1 MDTKLTNSKAYILTK
16 IIAVLLVIITMG
28 FSGMQIAKAYVQYE
42 RQSTSYFRLW
52 DTVANYGDSDAVYSS
67 YIFEK
72 KMAGYIEDLAELMYY
87 YGDGSKQAYKAVVK
101 DEDYESLK
109 KKLIYNLFYRCNF
122 DDESAIEALLALS
135 DEDVI
140 SMKFVKESKDD
151 DGYEEPNI
159 LEFHNDYSAESV
171 VRDYTSN
178 TYYGTSWTYSQELAE
193 ALKSDADILID
204 LETWDFS
211 YEDDEDIIHIEDGI
225 KAGKYAI
232 KVNDAK
238 LKDILLELDK
248 ITFLTYEQFLEAY
261 KQKKTSLEARY
272 NNIHY
277 IYKDKNGKVFSNVKN
292 DKEVNYDDYDYILW
306 GPSYY
311 LTDFYGSLYTIEHYD
326 YDDVWVERSNYGVA
340 TITRAHIVE
349 TTLPQEITS
358 DPDGN
363 KSDEVTITGATTTT
377 EPTTMQVTLADTTTM
392 SSSSKMKVRI
402 ADLEN
407 NGFCIFFDKNA
418 TFSGVS
424 IHDMEDEV
432 SYANTYVFK
441 LFLYSGVALL
451 GFILAALILVIL
463 CGRKRK
469 GAEEVTFP
477 FSDRMFFEFKTVL
490 NVGLGYGAL
499 LAGVTFTD
507 MLYQKG
513 LDRFAYWV
521 SAIALIAIGLLLMD
535 YILYIARHLKAQ
547 KFVKSLFIVW
557 FVKVLCVKGIKV
569 LKKLWVVAGK
579 VIKTLFEIIFIPL
592 KKLKEALNSDKL
604 FYAKS
609 VEQTVKIKTAILL
622 AVNVPFALA
631 CFLFIF
637 VFRGLD
643 DFGELFLLAFCAIP
657 ALACDALALIRGLS
671 FVGGVSRIAEVIG
684 EYRKGNLDTPI
695 NRAGL
700 PNYLVP
706 VGENL
711 EGLGE
716 GIKLAVD
723 EAVKQESTKTELIT
737 NISHDLKTPLTS
749 IINYVDLL
757 KKCDIDDEIAK
768 SYLEVLGEKSDRLK
782 ILITDLVEASKAATG
797 NVEVNLVKISL
808 REILTQLVG
817 EFSDAFSKCSL
828 DVILSVPDEDIIVS
842 ADNKLLYRV
851 LENLAVNIEKYSM
864 EGTRVYIS
872 AESNGTKGVI
882 IFKNIS
888 KAPLNITP
896 DELKQRFVRGD
907 ASRTT
912 DGNGLGLSIAENLC
926 IVQGGSLD
934 IDIVGDLF
942 IAKVELNCR

>member
-1 MDTKLTNSKAYILTK
+1 MDTKSTNSKAYIFTK
-16 IIAVLLVIITMG
+16 VIAVLMVIITFS
-28 FSGMQIAKAYVQYE
+28 FSGMQIAKSYVQYE

-52 DTVANYGDSDAVYSS
+52 DTVSNYGDRNAVFSS
-67 YIFEK
+67 YIFEDE
-72 KMAGYIEDLAELMYY
+72 MAGYVADLAKLMYY
-87 YGDGSKQAYKAVVK
+87 YGDGSKQAYKAAVK
-101 DEDYESLK
+101 DEDYEELK
-109 KKLIYNLFYRCNF
+109 KKLLYNLFYKCNSGSE
-122 DDESAIEALLALS
+122 ESVLALLSLS
-135 DEDVI
+135 DENVI
-140 SMKFVKESKDD
+140 SMKLVKENKHYYDA
-151 DGYEEPNI
+151 YEENHLDFNNGYTAMEI
-159 LEFHNDYSAESV
+159 

-178 TYYGTSWTYSQELAE
+178 TFYGTSWTYFQELEE

-204 LETWDFS
+204 IEAWKFL
-211 YEDDEDIIHIEDGI
+211 YDDGEYVEEGI
-225 KAGKYAI
+225 RAGQYAV
-232 KVNDAK
+232 KVNDAR
-238 LKDILLELDK
+238 LKYFLMEIDK
-248 ITFLTYEQFLEAY
+248 ITYLTYEQFSDDY
-261 KQKKTSLEARY
+261 KQKMTSFENRY
-272 NNIHY
+272 KNIHY
-277 IYKDKNGKVFSNVKN
+277 IYKDKNGKVFSNVKT
-292 DKEVNYDDYDYILW
+292 DKEVSYEDYDYILW

-311 LTDFYGSLYTIEHYD
+311 LTDFYGSSYTIENYD
-326 YDDVWVERSNYGVA
+326 IDDVWVDRSNIGDV
-340 TITRAHIVE
+340 TPTRAVYVE
-349 TTLPQEITS
+349 TTVPTQVTTTLLN
-358 DPDGN
+358 D
-363 KSDEVTITGATTTT
+363 KSDKVEVT
-377 EPTTMQVTLADTTTM
+377 EPTTKRDKLETTTTM
-392 SSSSKMKVRI
+392 YSSSKNKIRI
-402 ADLEN
+402 ANLEN
-407 NGFCIFFDKNA
+407 NSFCIFFDKNA
-418 TFSGVS
+418 TFNGLSV
-424 IHDMEDEV
+424 HEMEDEF
-432 SYANTYVFK
+432 SIANTYVFN
-441 LFLYSGVALL
+441 LFLYSGIALV
-451 GFILAALILVIL
+451 GFALAALVLGVL

-469 GAEEVTFP
+469 GDTEVTFP

-490 NVGLGYGAL
+490 NIGLSYGAL

-507 MLYQKG
+507 TLYQKG
-513 LDRFAYWV
+513 LDGFAYSV
-521 SAIALIAIGLLLMD
+521 SSVAMVAMGILLLD
-535 YILYIARHLKAQ
+535 YILYIVRHLKAQ
-547 KFVKSLFIVW
+547 KFVKSLFVVW

-569 LKKLWVVAGK
+569 LKKIWAVAGK
-579 VIKTLFEIIFIPL
+579 VFGIVLLPVR
-592 KKLKEALNSDKL
+592 KLKEALNSEKL
-604 FYAKS
+604 FYAKN

-622 AVNVPFALA
+622 AINVPILLL
-631 CFLFIF
+631 CFLYMC
-637 VFRGLD
+637 VFDGVD
-643 DFGELFLLAFCAIP
+643 DWGDVVIIALLAIP
-657 ALACDALALIRGLS
+657 TLACDVLALIRGLS

-700 PNYLVP
+700 PSYLIP

-757 KKCDIDDEIAK
+757 KKCDITDETAV

-817 EFSDAFSKCSL
+817 EFSDAFAKCNL
-828 DVILSVPDEDIIVS
+828 DVILIVPDSDITVS

-872 AESNGTKGVI
+872 AESYGTKGVI

-926 IVQGGSLD
+926 VVQGGSLD

>member
-1 MDTKLTNSKAYILTK
+1 MDTKSTNSKAYIFTK
-16 IIAVLLVIITMG
+16 VIAVLLVIITLG
-28 FSGMQIAKAYVQYE
+28 YSGMQIAKSYVQYE

-52 DTVANYGDSDAVYSS
+52 DTVSNYGDRNAVFSS
-67 YIFEK
+67 YIFEDE
-72 KMAGYIEDLAELMYY
+72 MAGYVADLAKLMYY
-87 YGDGSKQAYKAVVK
+87 YGDGSKQAYKAAVK
-101 DEDYESLK
+101 DEDYEELK
-109 KKLIYNLFYRCNF
+109 KKLLYNLFYKCNSGSE
-122 DDESAIEALLALS
+122 ESVLALLSLS
-135 DEDVI
+135 DENVI
-140 SMKFVKESKDD
+140 SMKLVKENKDYYD
-151 DGYEEPNI
+151 EYEENYLDFI
-159 LEFHNDYSAESV
+159 NGYTAMEI

-178 TYYGTSWTYSQELAE
+178 TFYGTSWTYSQELKE

-204 LETWDFS
+204 IEHWSFL
-211 YEDDEDIIHIEDGI
+211 YEDGEYVDEGI
-225 KAGKYAI
+225 RAGQYAV

-238 LKDILLELDK
+238 LKYFLMEIDK
-248 ITFLTYEQFLEAY
+248 ITYLTYEQFLDDY
-261 KQKKTSLEARY
+261 KQKMTSFENRY
-272 NNIHY
+272 KNIHY
-277 IYKDKNGKVFSNVKN
+277 IYKDKDGKVFSNVKN
-292 DKEVNYDDYDYILW
+292 DKEVSYDDYDYILW

-311 LTDFYGSLYTIEHYD
+311 LTDFYGSAYTIENYD
-326 YDDVWVERSNYGVA
+326 IDDVWVDRSNIGAV
-340 TITRAHIVE
+340 TPTRAVYVE
-349 TTLPQEITS
+349 TTVPTQVTTTLLN
-358 DPDGN
+358 D
-363 KSDEVTITGATTTT
+363 KSDKVEVT
-377 EPTTMQVTLADTTTM
+377 EPTTKRDKLETTTTTM
-392 SSSSKMKVRI
+392 YSSSKNKIRI

-407 NGFCIFFDKNA
+407 NSFCIFFDKNA
-418 TFSGVS
+418 TFNGLSV
-424 IHDMEDEV
+424 HEMEDEF
-432 SYANTYVFK
+432 SIANTYVFN
-441 LFLYSGVALL
+441 LFLYSGIALV
-451 GFILAALILVIL
+451 GFALAALVLGVL

-469 GAEEVTFP
+469 GDTEVTFP

-490 NVGLGYGAL
+490 NIGLSYGAL

-507 MLYQKG
+507 TLYQKG
-513 LDRFAYWV
+513 LDRFAYSV
-521 SAIALIAIGLLLMD
+521 SAVAMVAMGILLLD

-547 KFVKSLFIVW
+547 KFVKSLFVVW

-569 LKKLWVVAGK
+569 LKKIWAAAGK
-579 VIKTLFEIIFIPL
+579 VFGIVLLPVR
-592 KKLKEALNSDKL
+592 KLKEALNSEKL

-622 AVNVPFALA
+622 AINVPILLL
-631 CFLFIF
+631 CFLYMC
-637 VFRGLD
+637 VFDGVD
-643 DFGELFLLAFCAIP
+643 GWGDVVIIALLAIP
-657 ALACDALALIRGLS
+657 TLACDVLALIRGLS

-700 PNYLVP
+700 PSYLVP

-723 EAVKQESTKTELIT
+723 EAVKQEATKTELIT

-757 KKCDIDDEIAK
+757 KKCDIEDETAK

-817 EFSDAFSKCSL
+817 EFSDAFAKCNL
-828 DVILSVPDEDIIVS
+828 DVILSVPDSDITVS

-864 EGTRVYIS
+864 NGTRVYIS

>member
-1 MDTKLTNSKAYILTK
+1 MDTKSTNSKAYIFTK
-16 IIAVLLVIITMG
+16 VIAVLMVIITLG
-28 FSGMQIAKAYVQYE
+28 YSGMQIAKSYVQYE

-52 DTVANYGDSDAVYSS
+52 DTVSNYGDRNAVFSS
-67 YIFEK
+67 YIFEDD
-72 KMAGYIEDLAELMYY
+72 MAGYVADLAELMYY
-87 YGDGSKQAYKAVVK
+87 YGDGSKQAYKAAVK
-101 DEDYESLK
+101 DEDYEELK
-109 KKLIYNLFYRCNF
+109 KKLLYNLFYKCNSGSE
-122 DDESAIEALLALS
+122 ESVLALLSLS
-135 DEDVI
+135 DENVI
-140 SMKFVKESKDD
+140 SMKLIKENKDYYD
-151 DGYEEPNI
+151 EYEENYLDFI
-159 LEFHNDYSAESV
+159 NGYTAMEI

-178 TYYGTSWTYSQELAE
+178 TFYGTSWTYSQELKE

-204 LETWDFS
+204 IEHWSFL
-211 YEDDEDIIHIEDGI
+211 YEDGEYVDEGI
-225 KAGKYAI
+225 RAGQYAV

-238 LKDILLELDK
+238 LKYFLMEIDK
-248 ITFLTYEQFLEAY
+248 ITYLTYEQFLDDY
-261 KQKKTSLEARY
+261 KQKMTSFENRY
-272 NNIHY
+272 KNIHY
-277 IYKDKNGKVFSNVKN
+277 IYKDKDGKVFSNVKN
-292 DKEVNYDDYDYILW
+292 DKEVSYDDYDYILW

-311 LTDFYGSLYTIEHYD
+311 LTDFYGSAYTIENYD
-326 YDDVWVERSNYGVA
+326 IDDVWVDRSNIGAV
-340 TITRAHIVE
+340 TPTRAVYVE
-349 TTLPQEITS
+349 TTVPTQVSTTLLN
-358 DPDGN
+358 D
-363 KSDEVTITGATTTT
+363 KSDKVEVT
-377 EPTTMQVTLADTTTM
+377 EPTTMRDKLETTTTM
-392 SSSSKMKVRI
+392 YSSSKNKIRI

-407 NGFCIFFDKNA
+407 NSFCIFFDKNA
-418 TFSGVS
+418 TFNGLSV
-424 IHDMEDEV
+424 HEMEDEL
-432 SYANTYVFK
+432 SIANTYVFN
-441 LFLYSGVALL
+441 LFLYSGIALI
-451 GFILAALILVIL
+451 GFVLATLILVAL

-469 GAEEVTFP
+469 GDTEVTFP
-477 FSDRMFFEFKTVL
+477 FSDRMFFEFKTIL
-490 NVGLGYGAL
+490 NIGLSYGAL

-507 MLYQKG
+507 TLYQKG
-513 LDRFAYWV
+513 LDRFAYSV
-521 SAIALIAIGLLLMD
+521 SAVAMVAIGLLLMD
-535 YILYIARHLKAQ
+535 YILYIVRHLKAN
-547 KFVKSLFIVW
+547 KFVKSLFVVW

-569 LKKLWVVAGK
+569 LKKIWAAAGK
-579 VIKTLFEIIFIPL
+579 VFGIVILPVR
-592 KKLKEALNSDKL
+592 KLKEALNSEKL
-604 FYAKS
+604 FYAKN

-622 AVNVPFALA
+622 AINVPIVLL
-631 CFLFIF
+631 CFLYMC
-637 VFRGLD
+637 VFDGVD
-643 DFGELFLLAFCAIP
+643 GWGDVVIIALLAIP
-657 ALACDALALIRGLS
+657 TLACDVLALIRGLS

-700 PNYLVP
+700 PSYLVP

-723 EAVKQESTKTELIT
+723 EAVKQEATKTELIT

-757 KKCDIDDEIAK
+757 KKCDIEDETAK

-817 EFSDAFSKCSL
+817 EFSDAFEKRKL
-828 DVILSVPDEDIIVS
+828 DVILSVPVSDITVL